1 MQEKVSS
8 ASRGTSV
15 KITFVN
21 HASFLLETKAASIW
35 CDPWTMGKVV
45 NNCCALYSPSAQVP
59 IERVDHIWISH
70 EHPDH
75 FNFPTLKTIP
85 EADRKRITILYQRHS
100 SPRVVDALKK
110 MGFTKIKEL
119 PLYRW
124 VTLKPG
130 VEILCGSIGTMDSF
144 IAVKAEGE
152 CILNLND
159 CICTD
164 TQLKY
169 IKRRVGR
176 PSMLLTQF
184 SFAQWIGNLAD
195 DTDAVQQ
202 KIRELKYRI
211 FLFQPEVTVPFASF
225 GYFCNQENSWMNRF
239 MITPAHVLAMNLP
252 GVNFMYPGDEWDSDH
267 RKFRTTEAVAKYMKD
282 IERLE
287 IDPTPPS
294 VDDETVR
301 QGVVKLLGALK
312 KRFSRLVMAR
322 LQEFAVYTHDTKK
335 IFRVF
340 PAEGRCEVEPATPES
355 AEKARY
361 VMCSQVAWYT
371 FAHTWGWNVVEGS
384 GTYLDRQ
391 FKEKGENELWRRC
404 ITELSTD
411 ILRFDSPS
419 RFFRTLGF
427 LWGKKFEILYH
438 FYGKQ
443 ISDEMVDKSE
453 FGGPRVEMGSAAGA

>member
-1 MQEKVSS
+1 LF
-8 ASRGTSV
+8 AGDFFV

-45 NNCCALYSPSAQVP
+45 NNCCALYSPSAHVP
-59 IERVDHIWISH
+59 IERVDHIWLSH

-75 FNFPTLKTIP
+75 FNFPTLKSIP
-85 EADRKRITILYQRHS
+85 EADRRRITILYQRHS
-100 SPRVVDALKK
+100 SPRVVEALKK
-110 MGFTKIKEL
+110 LGFEKIKEL

-124 VTLKPG
+124 LTLKPG
-130 VEILCGSIGTMDSF
+130 FDILCGSVGTMDSF
-144 IAVKAEGE
+144 LTVRAEGE
-152 CILNLND
+152 SILNLND

-169 IKRRVGR
+169 IHRLVGK

-211 FLFQPEVTVPFASF
+211 LTFQPKVTVPFASF

-239 MITPAHVLAMNLP
+239 MITPARVMSMNLP
-252 GVNFMYPGDEWDSDH
+252 GVNFMYPGDEWDSSV
-267 RKFRTTEAVAKYMKD
+267 RTFDSSRAVARYMKD
-282 IERLE
+282 MENLA
-287 IDPTPPS
+287 IDSTPPS
-294 VDDETVR
+294 VDDEIIR
-301 QGVVKLLGALK
+301 QAVEKLLQSLRQRFNRIVIGRLK
-312 KRFSRLVMAR
+312 PF
-322 LQEFAVYTHDTKK
+322 EVYTHDTNR
-335 IFRVF
+335 IFAVS
-340 PAEGRCEVEPATPES
+340 PSEGRCTVRLATPES
-355 AEKARY
+355 AARARY

-391 FKEKGENELWRRC
+391 FKEHGENELWRRC

-411 ILRFDSPS
+411 ILRFDSVS

-438 FYGKQ
+438 FFGKP
-443 ISDEMVDKSE
+443 ISDEALTKASPN
-453 FGGPRVEMGSAAGA
+453 GPAELQPGSAAGA

>member
-1 MQEKVSS
+1 LFAGDVL
-8 ASRGTSV
+8 V

-45 NNCCALYSPSAQVP
+45 NNCCALYSPSAHVP
-59 IERVDHIWISH
+59 IERVDHIWLSH

-75 FNFPTLKTIP
+75 FNFPTLKSIP
-85 EADRKRITILYQRHS
+85 EADRRRITILYQRHS
-100 SPRVVDALKK
+100 SPRVADAVKK
-110 MGFTKIKEL
+110 LGFEKIKEL

-124 VTLKPG
+124 LTLKPG
-130 VEILCGSIGTMDSF
+130 IDILCGSVGTMDSF
-144 IAVKAEGE
+144 LAVRADGE
-152 CILNLND
+152 SILNLND

-169 IKRRVGR
+169 IHRLVGK

-211 FLFQPEVTVPFASF
+211 LTFQPEVTVPFASF

-239 MITPAHVLAMNLP
+239 MITPARVMSMNLP
-252 GVNFMYPGDEWDSDH
+252 GVNFMYPGDEWDSSV
-267 RKFRTTEAVAKYMKD
+267 RTFDSARAVARYMKD
-282 IERLE
+282 MENLA
-287 IDPTPPS
+287 IDSTPPS
-294 VDDETVR
+294 VDDEIIR
-301 QGVVKLLGALK
+301 QAVEKLLRSLG
-312 KRFSRLVMAR
+312 KRFNRIILAR
-322 LQEFAVYTHDTKK
+322 LKPFQVYTHDTNR
-335 IFRVF
+335 IFTVN
-340 PAEGRCEVEPATPES
+340 PSEARCTVRPATPDS
-355 AEKARY
+355 AANARY

-391 FKEKGENELWRRC
+391 FKVHGENELWRRC
-404 ITELSTD
+404 VTELSTD
-411 ILRFDSPS
+411 ILRFDSPT

-438 FYGKQ
+438 FFGKP
-443 ISDEMVDKSE
+443 ISDEALTKASPS
-453 FGGPRVEMGSAAGA
+453 GPAKLQPGSAAGA

>member
-1 MQEKVSS
+1 
-8 ASRGTSV
+8 V

-21 HASFLLETKAASIW
+21 HASFLLETKAASVW

-59 IERVDHIWISH
+59 IERVDHIWLSH

-75 FNFPTLKTIP
+75 FNFPTLKSIP

-100 SPRVVDALKK
+100 SPRVVDALRK
-110 MGFTKIKEL
+110 MGFVKIKEL

-124 VTLKPG
+124 IQLKPG
-130 VEILCGSIGTMDSF
+130 MDILCGSIGTMDSF
-144 IAVKAEGE
+144 IAIRAEGE

-169 IKRRVGR
+169 IKRLVGR

-202 KIRELKYRI
+202 KIRELKYKVQ
-211 FLFQPEVTVPFASF
+211 LFQPEVTVPFASF
-225 GYFCNQENSWMNRF
+225 GYFCNQENAWMNKF
-239 MITPAHVLAMNLP
+239 MVTPARVMAMNLP
-252 GVNFMYPGDEWDSDH
+252 GVNFLYPGDEWDSNK
-267 RKFRTTEAVAKYMKD
+267 RTFRTTEAVGRYMKD
-282 IERLE
+282 IENLE
-287 IDPTPPS
+287 IDPTPPA
-294 VDDETVR
+294 VDDESVR
-301 QGVVKLLGALK
+301 QAVEKLLLALR
-312 KRFSRLVMAR
+312 KRFSRFVLAR
-322 LQEFAVYTHDTKK
+322 MKPFEVYTHDTKR
-335 IFRVF
+335 IFRVY
-340 PAEGRCEVEPATPES
+340 PAQVRCEVRPATPQS

-361 VMCSQVAWYT
+361 AMCSQVAWYT

-411 ILRFDSPS
+411 ILRFNNAN
-419 RFFRTLGF
+419 RLFRTLGF
-427 LWGKKFEILYH
+427 LWGKKYEILYH

-443 ISDEMVDKSE
+443 ITDEMLSE
-453 FGGPRVEMGSAAGA
+453 TTPGGPREIQANSAAGA